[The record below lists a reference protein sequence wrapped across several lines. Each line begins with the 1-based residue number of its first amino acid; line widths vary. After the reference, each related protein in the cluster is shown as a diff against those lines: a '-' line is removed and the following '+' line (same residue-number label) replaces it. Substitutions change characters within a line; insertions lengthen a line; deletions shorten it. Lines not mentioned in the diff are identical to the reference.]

1 MSEHIEVVKRCWRTD
16 YSTVTSEQ
24 IQVLH
29 AAAGIVAELGELCAA
44 RNEAGFLNEAGD
56 VIFYCE
62 ALVLAINALGGPV
75 VRLAD
80 TYQLEYQQQRNRLK
94 LENLSNWAHPMLEHA
109 KKVMNG
115 YGNVD
120 SLALALSMFWVRFVT
135 ILSRE
140 GYSVSEARA
149 ANVEKLNKRFT
160 KGYNA
165 IEAAAKKDS

>member
-16 YSTVTSEQ
+16 YSTCSSEQ

-44 RNEAGFLNEAGD
+44 RREPEFLSEAGD

-62 ALVLAINALGGPV
+62 ALVLAIEAVGGPTIK
-75 VRLAD
+75 LATD
-80 TYQLEYQQQRNRLK
+80 VNAQYQHRMGLEGLFPWGCQL
-94 LENLSNWAHPMLEHA
+94 LEHA

-120 SLALALSMFWVRFVT
+120 SLALALSMFWVRFAAT
-135 ILSRE
+135 LNRE
-140 GYSVSEARA
+140 GYGLDEARA
-149 ANVEKLNKRFT
+149 ANVAKLNKRFT
-160 KGYNA
+160 KGYNVS
-165 IEAAAKKDS
+165 EAAAKKDG